1 MMANKGNSRHMKSL
15 TAPKYYGVHRK
26 ESAYVAKPS
35 PGRHSL
41 SRSIPLVAFATKAG
55 ISASSHDASR
65 MIKRREIHVN
75 GKPVRDPSYPV
86 GLSDTIL
93 VLPSKTSYSVG
104 INELGKVSI
113 IESGGATDRLCKVAQ
128 KYMTGGGSVMIRL
141 HDGTVIK
148 ASKDIK
154 VNDSVLLGN
163 GSSVKKVLKLGEGCN
178 CTVIDG
184 VHVGAKGKVKEIH
197 KGTATSRAYVT
208 VEEDGGSF
216 DTLVR
221 NIMVVE

>member
-26 ESAYVAKPS
+26 ESAYAAKPS

-65 MIKRREIHVN
+65 MIKRKEIHVN
-75 GKPVRDPSYPV
+75 GKPVRDPAYPV

-93 VLPSKTSYSVG
+93 VLPSKTSYSIG

-113 IESGGATDRLCKVAQ
+113 KESKGTADRLCKVVQ
-128 KYMTGGGSVMIRL
+128 KYKAGGGSAMIRL
-141 HDGTVIK
+141 HDGTVVK
-148 ASKDIK
+148 ESKEINA
-154 VNDSVLLGN
+154 NDSVLLGDDN
-163 GSSVKKVLKLGEGCN
+163 SVKKVLKLGEGCS
-178 CTVIDG
+178 CMVIDG
-184 VHVGAKGKVKEIH
+184 VHVGAKGRVKEIH
-197 KGTATSRAYVT
+197 KGTATSKAYVT
-208 VEEDGGSF
+208 VEEGGSSF